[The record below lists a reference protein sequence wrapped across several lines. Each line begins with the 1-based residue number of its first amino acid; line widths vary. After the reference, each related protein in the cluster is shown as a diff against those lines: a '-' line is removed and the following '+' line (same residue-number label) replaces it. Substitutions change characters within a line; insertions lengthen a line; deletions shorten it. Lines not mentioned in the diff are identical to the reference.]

1 MNTQRWILLLT
12 SAVASVCMALPAA
25 AADWGLDL
33 GTAGIRTSTTGAT
46 RLLGSTSHGGSAVR
60 LHREMAPDLL
70 IGLEYWHAAT
80 TANWVYGT
88 ETSTKSDA
96 AIADLRF
103 RYRAKNWLEPF
114 VRCGIG
120 AAHTQVEVDG
130 GTATLRSEQWAPLA
144 LASVGLE
151 LLIPRRV
158 FARGVERKEGFTM
171 GLTWEFGYQH
181 LFQSEWEAKLV
192 GGSPSGIAAAP
203 VSFGDAAITGWLTR
217 VAFAVRL

>member
-1 MNTQRWILLLT
+1 MSAQRWILTWTAAL
-12 SAVASVCMALPAA
+12 ASLCLALPAV

-33 GTAGIRTSTTGAT
+33 GTAGIRTATTAAT
-46 RLLGSTSHGGSAVR
+46 RLLGGATHGGSAVR

-70 IGLEYWHAAT
+70 IGLEYWHAST
-80 TANWVYGT
+80 NSTWTYGT
-88 ETSTKSDA
+88 ETDTKTDA
-96 AIADLRF
+96 LTADLRY
-103 RYRAKNWLEPF
+103 RYRVSNWLEPF
-114 VRCGIG
+114 ARCGIG
-120 AAHTQVEVDG
+120 AAHSQVEVAG
-130 GTATLRSEQWAPLA
+130 GSATLRSEQWAPLA

-158 FARGVERKEGFTM
+158 FARGIDRKEGFTM
-171 GLTWEFGYQH
+171 GLTWELGYQH

-203 VSFGDAAITGWLTR
+203 VSFGEAAISGWLTR